1 MTNIDNTEDNL
12 LKKYTLVEQK
22 NIKGKIILNNQENFE
37 EFLKNSFNNTSFQ
50 KFYFGKIGEKLAT
63 FIKSKTGVDVNNY
76 NLSLRSDTVKKII
89 NSHGTEK
96 EFFRGQIPI
105 TYEEIKNIPQVV
117 AKPDIVSKSG
127 TSAQGKP
134 AITFSKDIDGMTY
147 VVTYISDK
155 HKNLEVQ
162 TMYKH
167 KKIEPVTVQDVD
179 IQPPQQTS

>member
-1 MTNIDNTEDNL
+1 M
-12 LKKYTLVEQK
+12 
-22 NIKGKIILNNQENFE
+22 
-37 EFLKNSFNNTSFQ
+37 
-50 KFYFGKIGEKLAT
+50 
-63 FIKSKTGVDVNNY
+63 
-76 NLSLRSDTVKKII
+76 
-89 NSHGTEK
+89 
-96 EFFRGQIPI
+96 
-105 TYEEIKNIPQVV
+105 